1 MIEAALLES
10 VLGGVSPRL
19 TFDDLAR
26 QLRAAHPGVH
36 ITVWGEDDVPPRLP
50 PAAENEYC
58 YIYYVDANEHCL
70 KLTTDAE
77 SATGVCVALRGED
90 D

>member
-1 MIEAALLES
+1 MIDAPLLDS
-10 VLGGVSPRL
+10 ILGAVSPRL

-26 QLRAAHPGVH
+26 QLRASFPGIHV
-36 ITVWGEDDVPPRLP
+36 TVCGEDDVPARLT
-50 PAAENEYC
+50 PAAENDHC
-58 YIYYVDANEHCL
+58 YLYYVDASEHCL

-77 SATGVCVALRGED
+77 AATGVAVALRSD

>member
-1 MIEAALLES
+1 MIDAPLLDS
-10 VLGGVSPRL
+10 ILGAVSPRL

-26 QLRAAHPGVH
+26 QLRASFPGIHV
-36 ITVWGEDDVPPRLP
+36 TVCGEDDVPARLA
-50 PAAENEYC
+50 PAAENEHC
-58 YIYYVDANEHCL
+58 YLYYVDASEHCL

-77 SATGVCVALRGED
+77 TATGIAVALRSD

>member
-1 MIEAALLES
+1 MIDAELLNR
-10 VLGGVSPRL
+10 VLRGVSPRL

-26 QLRAAHPGVH
+26 QLRASFPGVH
-36 ITVWGEDDVPPRLP
+36 ITVCGEDDIPPRLS
-50 PAAENEYC
+50 PAAENEHC
-58 YIYYVDANEHCL
+58 YLYYVDANEHCL

-77 SATGVCVALRGED
+77 AATGLAVALRSD

>member
-1 MIEAALLES
+1 
-10 VLGGVSPRL
+10 
-19 TFDDLAR
+19 
-26 QLRAAHPGVH
+26 
-36 ITVWGEDDVPPRLP
+36 VPPRLT
-50 PAAENEYC
+50 PAAENEFC
-58 YIYYVDANEHCL
+58 YLYYVDANEHCL

>member
-1 MIEAALLES
+1 MIDAATLDGILAA
-10 VLGGVSPRL
+10 VSPRL

-26 QLRAAHPGVH
+26 QLRASYPGIHV
-36 ITVWGEDDVPPRLP
+36 TVCGEDDVPPRLT
-50 PAAENEYC
+50 PAAENQHC
-58 YIYYVDANEHCL
+58 YLYYVDANEHCL

-77 SATGVCVALRGED
+77 AATGVAVALRSD

>member
-1 MIEAALLES
+1 MIDSATLDS
-10 VLGGVSPRL
+10 ILGAVSPRL

-26 QLRAAHPGVH
+26 QLRAAFPDIHV
-36 ITVWGEDDVPPRLP
+36 TVCAEDDVPPRLT
-50 PAAENEYC
+50 PAAENEHC
-58 YIYYVDANEHCL
+58 YLYYVDANEHCL

-77 SATGVCVALRGED
+77 SATGIAVALRSD